1 MFGAPQPRSR
11 LYTTTSSYTRALAA
25 MAGLSSYEGTGGS
38 RLEQSLEAQFPGMH
52 AVAMPMARVGIYL
65 TLKALI
71 RPGQKVILS
80 PYTISD
86 VVNMV
91 LCAGGVPLF
100 ADVEAGGTC
109 NIDPNIVADLL
120 RTEHDVGAVLVTHF
134 YGLMCDVDAI
144 VGMCAARG
152 IPVIEDAAPAFG
164 AKKGGRRAGT
174 IGHAGIFSFGLLKNV
189 TSFVGGA
196 VITRDAALAETLR
209 REVADFSV
217 FPPKKLGK
225 KMLSGLAFDTATQPF
240 IFSSSVYWL
249 FRYAYLHD
257 LKFFNNK
264 LDTDSN
270 PVSYDTFPDRY
281 RHRLSGI
288 QADIASDQFAEV
300 DQNTAARIERARIY
314 EEGLR
319 DIQSIARPPFRDDGS
334 HIYLYYSIQ
343 HEERDALAQAMTR
356 AGRDVQISHH
366 RNCASLP
373 CFAKYHRDCPNAE
386 RAANCVVYLP
396 SYPAYGLD
404 QVQANVD
411 AIRSFLRG

>member
-1 MFGAPQPRSR
+1 MTGISTYA
-11 LYTTTSSYTRALAA
+11 
-25 MAGLSSYEGTGGS
+25 GTGGA
-38 RLEQSLEAQFPGMH
+38 RLEQSLESLFPGHH

-100 ADVEAGGTC
+100 ADVERGGTC

-120 RTEHDVGAVLVTHF
+120 RQEHDVGAVLVTHF

-144 VGMCAARG
+144 VSMCADRG
-152 IPVIEDAAPAFG
+152 IPVIEDAAQAFS
-164 AKKGGRRAGT
+164 AKTEGRLAGT
-174 IGHAGIFSFGLLKNV
+174 IGTAGVFSFGLLKNV

-196 VITRDAALAETLR
+196 VITRDATLAESLR
-209 REVADFSV
+209 REVAEFSV
-217 FPPKKLGK
+217 FPAQKLLK
-225 KMLSGLAFDTATQPF
+225 KMASGLAFDTATQPLVF
-240 IFSSSVYWL
+240 GSAVYWL

-264 LDTDSN
+264 LDTDAN
-270 PVSYDTFPDRY
+270 PVAYDAFPERY
-281 RHRLSGI
+281 RHRISGV
-288 QADIASDQFAEV
+288 QADLACEQMSRI
-300 DQNTAARIERARIY
+300 DQNTAARVARAKVY
-314 EEGLR
+314 EEGLA
-319 DIQSIARPPFRDDGS
+319 DLQPIARPPFRDDGS
-334 HIYLYYSIQ
+334 HIYLYYPIQ
-343 HEERDALAQAMTR
+343 YEERDALALAMTR

-366 RNCASLP
+366 RNCANLP
-373 CFAKYHRDCPNAE
+373 CFAAYARDCPNAE
-386 RAANCVVYLP
+386 RAANTVIYLP
-396 SYPAYGLD
+396 SYPTYGLD

-411 AIRSFLRG
+411 AIRGFLRG